1 MSMTA
6 VESLERDQGCYKY
19 LYMFVGSTCGFM
31 HRPIFM
37 QKLIELS
44 RNTATAYHNYL
55 YTNQGKPRTIGCSG
69 LPIMLKETT
78 HPKSPKS
85 MWIGSDSSNIF
96 PEAMGRPSITTTKTG
111 QGGCKDI

>member
-1 MSMTA
+1 MKREYWIDMSMTG

-44 RNTATAYHNYL
+44 R
-55 YTNQGKPRTIGCSG
+55 S
-69 LPIMLKETT
+69 
-78 HPKSPKS
+78 
-85 MWIGSDSSNIF
+85 F
-96 PEAMGRPSITTTKTG
+96 
-111 QGGCKDI
+111 